1 VEGAPYTP
9 EPTFPEVTDPGPS
22 TAGPLVVDPPAL
34 GPGLVPPAQ
43 EPAPTVADPTLG
55 TSGQPTLRPVAALG
69 ADTSFAF
76 PGVFVLPLVLLVA
89 AGWAARAFT
98 RDLAEEQR

>member
-1 VEGAPYTP
+1 
-9 EPTFPEVTDPGPS
+9 
-22 TAGPLVVDPPAL
+22 
-34 GPGLVPPAQ
+34 
-43 EPAPTVADPTLG
+43 
-55 TSGQPTLRPVAALG
+55 VAAFVP
-69 ADTSFAF
+69 DTSFAF